1 VKKKGIYLIQE
12 PGCLNPHSGAFQH
25 IKQGVKHLSKEFD
38 IDVYL
43 VNQKINLT
51 NYEKATDSRIS
62 YSSTKKKN
70 NGIYGTLKD
79 IQLLLLNFL
88 KIPRLYRLIKNHNS
102 DFVYERVSYLDFS
115 GIIACKLARVKH
127 IYEANG
133 LQFESRKKYYSS
145 FLKRAV
151 RHIESM
157 SYKYND
163 LTFFI
168 GSYGDYWKISKNNW
182 VNVENGIE
190 EQLINK
196 EPVSKTESK
205 YVKLCFVGRPM
216 KHHGL
221 EALTDLFN
229 SSEIKENCELNLIG
243 NGFKNIEEELKLKK
257 VNVVNHG
264 FIGRNN
270 IIETIA
276 TCDIGLILNSP
287 DYQSCM
293 KVFDYAAGR
302 LAVVGIDNHNL
313 INWFNDEIYFYDGSI
328 KDLRTKISDLI
339 HDKSLMNNYS
349 QTLHYKVKQN
359 HTWQKTFT
367 MKIHE
372 INKLFPG
379 KSLL

>member
-1 VKKKGIYLIQE
+1 
-12 PGCLNPHSGAFQH
+12 
-25 IKQGVKHLSKEFD
+25 
-38 IDVYL
+38 
-43 VNQKINLT
+43 
-51 NYEKATDSRIS
+51 
-62 YSSTKKKN
+62 
-70 NGIYGTLKD
+70 
-79 IQLLLLNFL
+79 
-88 KIPRLYRLIKNHNS
+88 
-102 DFVYERVSYLDFS
+102 
-115 GIIACKLARVKH
+115 
-127 IYEANG
+127 
-133 LQFESRKKYYSS
+133 
-145 FLKRAV
+145 
-151 RHIESM
+151 
-157 SYKYND
+157 
-163 LTFFI
+163 
-168 GSYGDYWKISKNNW
+168 
-182 VNVENGIE
+182 
-190 EQLINK
+190 
-196 EPVSKTESK
+196 
-205 YVKLCFVGRPM
+205 
-216 KHHGL
+216 
-221 EALTDLFN
+221 
-229 SSEIKENCELNLIG
+229 
-243 NGFKNIEEELKLKK
+243 
-257 VNVVNHG
+257 VNHG

-313 INWFNDEIYFYDGSI
+313 INWFNDEIYFYDGSL

>member
-1 VKKKGIYLIQE
+1 
-12 PGCLNPHSGAFQH
+12 
-25 IKQGVKHLSKEFD
+25 
-38 IDVYL
+38 
-43 VNQKINLT
+43 
-51 NYEKATDSRIS
+51 
-62 YSSTKKKN
+62 
-70 NGIYGTLKD
+70 
-79 IQLLLLNFL
+79 
-88 KIPRLYRLIKNHNS
+88 
-102 DFVYERVSYLDFS
+102 
-115 GIIACKLARVKH
+115 
-127 IYEANG
+127 
-133 LQFESRKKYYSS
+133 
-145 FLKRAV
+145 
-151 RHIESM
+151 M

-196 EPVSKTESK
+196 EPVSKNESK

-229 SSEIKENCELNLIG
+229 SPEIKENCELNLIG
-243 NGFKNIEEELKLKK
+243 NGFNNIEEELKLKK

-264 FIGRNN
+264 FLNRNK
-270 IIETIA
+270 IRSISSQF
-276 TCDIGLILNSP
+276 DIGLILSSP
-287 DYQSCM
+287 EYASNM
-293 KVFDYAAGR
+293 KLFDYAASK
-302 LAVVGIDNHNL
+302 LAVIGVENHNL
-313 INWFNDEIYFYDGSI
+313 RNWFNDEIYFYDGSL